1 MHEHWKPTS
10 EHGLR
15 LASLRYL
22 ARYLTRYV
30 QAELLTSKPR
40 QLFLLSR
47 VPVEAESAAK
57 FIRGHKELY
66 IYLLPFVFWLV
77 SASLKHLELN

>member
-10 EHGLR
+10 EHLLR

-30 QAELLTSKPR
+30 QAELLTLKPR

-47 VPVEAESAAK
+47 VPVEAKSAAK
-57 FIRGHKELY
+57 FIRGHVLGEELAF
-66 IYLLPFVFWLV
+66 IYCHLLFG
-77 SASLKHLELN
+77 

>member
-10 EHGLR
+10 ERRLR

-22 ARYLTRYV
+22 ARYLARYV
-30 QAELLTSKPR
+30 QAELLTLKPR

-47 VPVEAESAAK
+47 VPVEAKSAAK
-57 FIRGHKELY
+57 FIRGRVLSEDLAF
-66 IYLLPFVFWLV
+66 IYRL
-77 SASLKHLELN
+77 SLFG